1 MQGRPSANGW
11 RKQRR
16 VVNIVRSYLLGAPP
30 ARFDVVGATLAS
42 EESAEV
48 EVVASASH
56 AGWLCLDA
64 AQPAVLR

>member
-48 EVVASASH
+48 EVVAK
-56 AGWLCLDA
+56 CL
-64 AQPAVLR
+64 PRGLAVS